1 MTAHDPAPTPAPAA
15 PRPAGDGPESR
26 APRSVRLGRRTVA
39 WAVLAAALTGALL
52 ALLRPS
58 DTLGGP
64 ATVVVAVL
72 GAGTLA
78 RYVPTVGRRPDL
90 GCTPCAVASGLSVPI
105 AIGVLAAG
113 MAPLAV
119 AVAAFGLVQRL
130 RQPDTC
136 PT

>member
-1 MTAHDPAPTPAPAA
+1 MTAQDPATTPAPATTTDA
-15 PRPAGDGPESR
+15 TARPPRHM
-26 APRSVRLGRRTVA
+26 RLGRRSLAWVA
-39 WAVLAAALTGALL
+39 LTAVLTGGLLTT
-52 ALLRPS
+52 LRPP
-58 DTLGGP
+58 DTLSTL
-64 ATVVVAVL
+64 AAVAVAAL

-78 RYVPTVGRRPDL
+78 RYVPTVGARLDL

-130 RQPDTC
+130 RQPDAC